1 MPSGDPPTG
10 SLFDSL
16 RRMLEAVLGLA
27 QRRLELFAVEAQE
40 EKFRVL
46 DLLFRAAAVI
56 VLSLLTL
63 VAATATLVVA
73 LWNTSPV
80 LVLVLV
86 TVGYGLAAVALAAS
100 LRRRLREGPKPF
112 AGTLEEFRKDHE
124 WLGKPK

>member
-16 RRMLEAVLGLA
+16 RRMLEAALGLA

-40 EKFRVL
+40 EKLRVL
-46 DLLFRAAAVI
+46 DLLFRAAALV

-63 VAATATLVVA
+63 MTATATLVVA
-73 LWNTSPV
+73 FWNTSPV

-86 TVGYGLAAVALAAS
+86 TVGYGTTAVALAAS
-100 LRRRLREGPKPF
+100 LRRRLRDGPKPF